1 MRLEFGVGHS
11 AESAQA
17 LSHARAACV
26 RGAQASFALLRSHLQ
41 IMASAG
47 SGKTEVASQRR
58 GARLLGH
65 TFAWLVG
72 IDWRDQ

>member
-1 MRLEFGVGHS
+1 
-11 AESAQA
+11 
-17 LSHARAACV
+17 
-26 RGAQASFALLRSHLQ
+26 
-41 IMASAG
+41 MASAG